1 MNQEVLKTKA
11 VYKAQIEVVV
21 AEEIEDLLDEFGIR
35 SKDASNMN
43 VAVQK
48 LDLIKIGCF
57 AHTLNLGAQ
66 SMYQLP
72 QWQNVEQR
80 FGT

>member
-1 MNQEVLKTKA
+1 M
-11 VYKAQIEVVV
+11 V
-21 AEEIEDLLDEFGIR
+21 AEEIEDILDEFGIR
-35 SKDASNMN
+35 SKVAAITVDNASNMN

-72 QWQNVEQR
+72 QWQNVQQR